1 MIYSEDYLAGR
12 SYLVTGASSGIGRA
26 AAQSIARCG
35 GRVLAGGR
43 DAGRL
48 EALLAALPGSGHQA
62 VPGELS
68 NADGAADWVKSVV
81 AAHGALDGAFHSAGV
96 ESIRPVRLLR
106 QQHIDEVMGS
116 ALFAGMG
123 IARALAQRG
132 AMHDGGALVF
142 MSSVAGSA
150 GWAGLSA
157 YGAAKAGVDGLV
169 RVLACEFAARR
180 IRVNAIAAGAVE
192 TPMHERV
199 ARAGT
204 PATLEAFEAQ
214 HLLGFGAPDDVA
226 NAALFLLGPASR
238 WVTGTTLVVDGGYLC
253 K

>member
-26 AAQSIARCG
+26 SALLIAHCG

-43 DAGRL
+43 DAERL
-48 EALLAALPGSGHQA
+48 AATLAALPGSRHQA
-62 VPGELS
+62 VQGDLS
-68 NADGAADWVKSVV
+68 DADGAADWVKSVV
-81 AAHGALDGAFHSAGV
+81 AQHGALDGAFHCAGV

-106 QQHIDEVMGS
+106 QQHIDEAMGS

-132 AMHDGGALVF
+132 AMNDGGALVF

-150 GWAGLSA
+150 GWAGLAA
-157 YGAAKAGVDGLV
+157 YGAAKAGVDAMV

-180 IRVNAIAAGAVE
+180 IRVNAVAPGAVE

-199 ARAGT
+199 ARIGT
-204 PATLEAFEAQ
+204 PASLQAFEAQ
-214 HLLGFGAPDDVA
+214 HLLGFGTPEDVA
-226 NAALFLLGPASR
+226 NAVLFLLGPAGR